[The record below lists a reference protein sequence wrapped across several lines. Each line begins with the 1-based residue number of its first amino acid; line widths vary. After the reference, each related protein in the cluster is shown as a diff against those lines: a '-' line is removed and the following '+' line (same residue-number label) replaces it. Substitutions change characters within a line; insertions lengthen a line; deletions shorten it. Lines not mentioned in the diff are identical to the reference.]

1 MLRTVLNCV
10 LCVLIVLSVAACGRE
25 PPEQRLRQTIAA
37 MQEAVESGKPGDFMG
52 SVSSEFVGNEGV
64 DRAGLER
71 LLKAQ
76 LLLNRNVAVQTSPL
90 TVEMGEGDKTATV
103 RFSVLL
109 VGGSGALVPE
119 RGDMQEL
126 VSGWRDEDGQ
136 WQVYSAHW
144 KPVGRE

>member
-1 MLRTVLNCV
+1 MAGCARQ
-10 LCVLIVLSVAACGRE
+10 

-37 MQEAVESGKPGDFMG
+37 MQEAVESGAPADFMAP
-52 SVSSEFVGNEGV
+52 VATDFVGNGGL

-76 LLLNRNVAVQTSPL
+76 LLLNRKVAAQTGPV
-90 TVEMGEGDKTATV
+90 TVEMGEGGGTATV

-109 VGGSGALVPE
+109 VGGSGGLLPE

-126 VSGWRDEDGQ
+126 VSGWREEQGQ
-136 WQVYSAHW
+136 WRLYSASW
-144 KPVGRE
+144 RPVGQ